1 MLIGGIVF
9 GFASG
14 YYRKQVTLDK
24 FGLLAVLA
32 IAVIGTA
39 MAYSLYLKGISEIG
53 PVKASMLASVEPVA
67 ATLFSFLW
75 MGTHFE
81 FIDVAGFVLILAT
94 VFLLSRKPNK

>member
-1 MLIGGIVF
+1 
-9 GFASG
+9 
-14 YYRKQVTLDK
+14 
-24 FGLLAVLA
+24 
-32 IAVIGTA
+32 

-94 VFLLSRKPNK
+94 VFLLSKKPNK